1 MRRKVLAE
9 TQKAHDAAIAGNL
22 RVPEGAGAIIAAA
35 YAKSFL
41 AKLRPQ
47 RAGNRL
53 SVAVELDVSATGAM
67 AAVSVTGM
75 LAGVAIP
82 AFMDYTKRSKKTE
95 ASLQLNKL
103 AKSAKRA
110 FLESNA
116 FPQGSTTLTPPQPCC
131 GSAGGTNHCPAA
143 PELFAKDPVWRALDF
158 QIDEP
163 TLFQYEYRGS
173 SDGQSFVAH
182 AVSDLDCDGVTI
194 TYELK
199 GEQVNGRA
207 ARHADRAGDERGL
220 TRFAHIVRDIST
232 SPAAQCVLGNAA
244 AQRYLRRAALLDSAH
259 RKGTAHVE
267 GEVSGPECCRARA
280 SELWSR
286 RRCDAEEAGGD
297 DAALEDLQERQAHCR
312 GDRRLPEGQRA
323 ADARRPVLPWP
334 EQALPG
340 VPRAVCAKRGVEG
353 ARLPDR

>member
-116 FPQGSTTLTPPQPCC
+116 FPQ
-131 GSAGGTNHCPAA
+131 
-143 PELFAKDPVWRALDF
+143 
-158 QIDEP
+158 
-163 TLFQYEYRGS
+163 
-173 SDGQSFVAH
+173 
-182 AVSDLDCDGVTI
+182 
-194 TYELK
+194 
-199 GEQVNGRA
+199 
-207 ARHADRAGDERGL
+207 AD
-220 TRFAHIVRDIST
+220 
-232 SPAAQCVLGNAA
+232 AA
-244 AQRYLRRAALLDSAH
+244 AAVLRQRGRYQSLPR
-259 RKGTAHVE
+259 
-267 GEVSGPECCRARA
+267 RARA
-280 SELWSR
+280 VREGSR
-286 RRCDAEEAGGD
+286 VAC
-297 DAALEDLQERQAHCR
+297 
-312 GDRRLPEGQRA
+312 
-323 ADARRPVLPWP
+323 
-334 EQALPG
+334 
-340 VPRAVCAKRGVEG
+340 